1 MGVEASGAARGL
13 DVEGAQMG
21 IFRDLKELST
31 VGDTSSMVGTARVIS
46 VASSANGAAEDLTA
60 RVELQIDGS
69 DSNHCVVVTSA
80 PVPAAW
86 AHRVVPGTTLSM
98 SIEGPDPSQWM
109 IEWGD

>member
-1 MGVEASGAARGL
+1 MGVGIKWSGVGP
-13 DVEGAQMG
+13 DVEGAHMG

-46 VASSANGAAEDLTA
+46 VASSANGATEDLTA

-69 DSNHCVVVTSA
+69 GSDHCVVVTSA
-80 PVPAAW
+80 PVPEAW
-86 AHRVVPGTTLSM
+86 AHRVVPGTALSM
-98 SIEGPDPSQWM
+98 SIEGPDPSLWM